1 MTIVDPSRVLP
12 DSSSEKPTKK
22 INNIS
27 EESIK
32 KLVDG
37 FYDKVRQNKDLAHIF
52 ENKIGTTKE
61 DWQPHLQNM
70 YDFWYSLMISSGRY
84 SGNPMKKHK
93 DIPTF
98 PEEKF
103 DKWLELFSQ
112 TASEIYE
119 DDIANKFIE
128 KSQLIARSLKYGL
141 YQCG

>member
-1 MTIVDPSRVLP
+1 MI
-12 DSSSEKPTKK
+12 EK

-37 FYDKVRQNKDLAHIF
+37 FYDKVRQNEDLAYIF
-52 ENKIGTTKE
+52 ENKIGKIKE

-70 YDFWYSLMISSGRY
+70 YDFWYSLMVSSGKYR
-84 SGNPMKKHK
+84 GNPMKKHK
-93 DIPTF
+93 DLPAF
-98 PEEKF
+98 PEDKF
-103 DKWLELFSQ
+103 DKWLELFSK
-112 TASEIYE
+112 TAAELFE
-119 DDIANKFIE
+119 EDIAKKFTE